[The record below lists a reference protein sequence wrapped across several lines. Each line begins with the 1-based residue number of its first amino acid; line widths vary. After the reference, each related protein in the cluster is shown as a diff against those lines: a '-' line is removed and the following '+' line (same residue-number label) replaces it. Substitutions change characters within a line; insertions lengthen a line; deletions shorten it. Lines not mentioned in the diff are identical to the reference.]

1 MQQVFWG
8 ILFLFLN
15 VNLTFGSV
23 TIGLFPDFVGYLLLL
38 QGARTLAGRI
48 ARFSRLEPLCVGGA
62 AYTGVLY
69 LLNLFGVSTGL
80 GWVAYLAALGEF
92 VLGIL
97 AGARVVGGMEDAE
110 RAYGCSFAAAE
121 LRQAWQLSSIVGAV
135 SCLLVPWIVPVL
147 SIPAMLA
154 NFVCAILFL
163 YALYR
168 SKQLFVAND
177 DRLHL
182 RGEDGR

>member
-8 ILFLFLN
+8 IVFLFLN

-69 LLNLFGVSTGL
+69 LLNLFG
-80 GWVAYLAALGEF
+80 
-92 VLGIL
+92 IL
-97 AGARVVGGMEDAE
+97 AGARVVGGMEHAE

-135 SCLLVPWIVPVL
+135 SCLFVPWIVPVL

-163 YALYR
+163 YALHR